1 LRKGAKK
8 MIEKERIQA
17 ILDKYVPILK
27 LNNWKIRFEIV
38 SEEFLTEFGTID
50 KPVLG
55 ATVKDSSKQEAVIYI
70 YKEADQNNSGYT
82 LEEIILDQLLFIVF
96 SPLKR
101 LYSNLLEELKNKG
114 LDSTSY
120 LNNYNWYDQI
130 MSSIIRQFTDLL
142 IRCAQVEKDKD
153 EIDKQEM
160 NDINNQRIGKVAI
173 AFWKSELQR
182 NNILNPDTIKTESIR
197 LVKLPEMISLGVNEK
212 ELQQIMHYF
221 AQQILHRMLKELK
234 LKDK

>member
-1 LRKGAKK
+1 

-130 MSSIIRQFTDLL
+130 MSSIIRQLADLL
-142 IRCAQVEKDKD
+142 IRCTQVEKDKD

-182 NNILNPDTIKTESIR
+182 NNILNPDTIKTESTR

>member
-1 LRKGAKK
+1 
-8 MIEKERIQA
+8 MIEKEKVQA

-142 IRCAQVEKDKD
+142 IRCTQVEKDKD

-182 NNILNPDTIKTESIR
+182 NNILNPDTIKTESTR
-197 LVKLPEMISLGVNEK
+197 LVRLPEMISLGVNEK